1 MPVSH
6 SLYQQKTLPVL
17 LITAAISYALLL
29 AVSWYLNAAWLPLA
43 LILVVPVIYF
53 GIKAVNKPYLWLFL
67 IISGSY
73 AGNALHLFEGF
84 TVPVSLFQL
93 FFLSGLFL
101 LFLNR
106 IYTGQF
112 TFRISGLEL
121 EFALFSA
128 LMFLS
133 IIYSPEPDDALLF
146 AVRTVV
152 TALLL
157 YFVLN
162 VVEDKKELPVI
173 LAFTATLGLVMAFFS
188 VRDGLMNPEA
198 AIMSAISGGAK
209 LFSRASTTQTD
220 PNVFATY
227 FFLPIAFCSCI
238 IVSKVKN
245 SYRILAA
252 VFLSVLIAGLLSTF
266 SRSSWVSVIL
276 ILVLIALIYR
286 QVKLFVWLGLAGI
299 LALILLP
306 DLRITAMNIIQR
318 FTDIFAGTS
327 DDSSRIRVV
336 QLYAAIHMFVD
347 SNMLGVGLRGYAESI
362 LTYHTYQDLIGIVLP
377 HNVPYTILAELGL
390 AGIMLFLFIIY
401 RLTRDSFMNIRY
413 ADDELSRVVAV
424 SLFVSLMAFFMFF
437 QFIGGGLPDNN
448 VWLIIGLVY
457 ATKHTLLSQSADA

>member
-1 MPVSH
+1 MPASQ
-6 SLYQQKTLPVL
+6 SLYQHSTLPVL
-17 LITAAISYALLL
+17 ILTAAASYALLL
-29 AVSWYLNAAWLPLA
+29 AVSWYVNLTWLPLA
-43 LILVVPVIYF
+43 LILALPVIYF
-53 GIKAVNKPYLWLFL
+53 GLKAANRPYLWLFL
-67 IISGSY
+67 IIAGSY

-101 LFLNR
+101 LIMNR
-106 IYTGQF
+106 IYTGRF

-157 YFVLN
+157 YFVMN

-173 LAFTATLGLVMAFFS
+173 LAFTALLGVVMAFFS

-198 AIMSAISGGAK
+198 AIMSALSGGAK

-238 IVSKVKN
+238 VVSNVKS

-252 VFLSVLIAGLLSTF
+252 AFLSVLMAGLISTF

-276 ILVLIALIYR
+276 MLVLIAFIYR

-362 LTYHTYQDLIGIVLP
+362 LAYHSYQDLIGIVLP

-424 SLFVSLMAFFMFF
+424 SLFVSLMAFFLFF